1 VSLIN
6 KFKLWQ
12 FDKTRLETFSDG
24 VFAIII
30 TLLVLELKMPHDES
44 IDNSAK
50 LFDEIKH
57 IFPVLFSWIVSVLIV
72 GTLWL
77 QHHNLLHMA
86 KKSDYGMVW
95 INTIVLMFS
104 ALIPFPAHLM
114 GTYPHIPLAV
124 ASLGI
129 VLIFVSLST
138 IWLYYYITKNY
149 LKEEYNRVVVM
160 KNVRLSVILAP
171 LFYILAAA
179 VAWIHPYITFAI
191 YAIVPLLFL
200 LPLDKPG
207 AKKKL

>member
-1 VSLIN
+1 MN
-6 KFKLWQ
+6 RFKLWQ

-44 IDNSAK
+44 IDNSSK
-50 LFDEIKH
+50 LFEEIKH

-86 KKSDYGMVW
+86 KKCDYGMVW
-95 INTIVLMFS
+95 INTILLMFA

-114 GTYPHIPLAV
+114 GTYPTIPLAV

-129 VLIFVSLST
+129 VLFFVSLST
-138 IWLYYYITKNY
+138 IWLYYYISKNY
-149 LKEEYNRVVVM
+149 LSDDYNKNTVF
-160 KNVRLSVILAP
+160 KNVRLSMILAP
-171 LFYILAAA
+171 LFYILAAS
-179 VAWIHPYITFAI
+179 VAWIHPYITFGI
-191 YAIVPLLFL
+191 YALIPVLFL
-200 LPLDKPG
+200 LPLDRPIS
-207 AKKKL
+207 KK